1 MSDTAAAPAAARGR
15 GRGAARGGARGGG
28 RKKGPHALGDPT
40 YTGEQKS
47 LAALLGPRHSVTV
60 WCRVIWTS
68 HPRIHVGVETC
79 FD

>member
-60 WCRVIWTS
+60 VSCYMDFTSTHSCR
-68 HPRIHVGVETC
+68 RGNLL
-79 FD
+79 